1 VHLRSTV
8 RIENGGIMN
17 AEEIRR
23 LLAERTSK
31 AGERWLKEKNEIFL
45 ILMPGEMSENCAKEE
60 INEEKLEI
68 EKLSKAGKQAYQRVH
83 VMRFP
88 QTPSSAG

>member
-1 VHLRSTV
+1 
-8 RIENGGIMN
+8 
-17 AEEIRR
+17 
-23 LLAERTSK
+23 
-31 AGERWLKEKNEIFL
+31 
-45 ILMPGEMSENCAKEE
+45 MPGEMSENCAKEE
-60 INEEKLEI
+60 INGEELEI